1 MIGSP
6 NNKYNAGQIVQSKYR
21 MVTLN
26 AILIYLNKLFISQ
39 NKFLFNIETIAYI
52 SSHIK
57 LLTASIILKRYSAYK
72 LRNEKTKVVV

>member
-6 NNKYNAGQIVQSKYR
+6 NNKYNAGQIVESKYR
-21 MVTLN
+21 MVILN

-52 SSHIK
+52 SSHINCIYN
-57 LLTASIILKRYSAYK
+57 LETIQCIQT
-72 LRNEKTKVVV
+72 EK